1 MSYPNM
7 SYCAFENTL
16 SAIRQLQN
24 MVGNAIENDEPLEF
38 SSIQEKQAFEELQI
52 QMDVLQELMEQYNE
66 MSDYDE
72 A

>member
-16 SAIRQLQN
+16 SAIRQLQE
-24 MVGNAIENDEPLEF
+24 MVGSAIDENETFDF
-38 SSIQEKQAFEELQI
+38 SSESEKQAFESIQY
-52 QMDVLQELMEQYNE
+52 QMDVLQELMEQYN
-66 MSDYDE
+66 

>member
-7 SYCAFENTL
+7 PYCAFENTL

-24 MVGNAIENDEPLEF
+24 MVGNAIENDEPFDF

-52 QMDVLQELMEQYNE
+52 QMDALQELMEQYNE